1 MRSAGLEPRSLVHSS
16 AVVETVV
23 RLAGEIDVSTVGQAR
38 AQLGDA
44 IVDNPGA
51 VITVDMGEVVF
62 LDSTGIGAIVSAL
75 KRARHGDGDLRL
87 VGVQPQVFKVFQLT
101 GLTRALEI
109 EAAD

>member
-1 MRSAGLEPRSLVHSS
+1 LEPRSLVHSS

-62 LDSTGIGAIVSAL
+62 LDSTGIGALVSAL